1 MREPGGAGGRTGHG
15 GDEGARSQGG
25 ADGSK
30 DRDGSRAWRLEVET
44 GDPHAW
50 VELEAGSPE
59 AADQSTQLT
68 QTEGELRDWQE
79 PAETE

>member
-1 MREPGGAGGRTGHG
+1 MELVGGWATVETREPGAKVEPMVRRT
-15 GDEGARSQGG
+15 EME
-25 ADGSK
+25 
-30 DRDGSRAWRLEVET
+30 SRARRLEVET

-59 AADQSTQLT
+59 AADQNAQLA

-79 PAETE
+79 PAKTE

>member
-1 MREPGGAGGRTGHG
+1 MELVGGWATVETREPGGKVEPMVQRT
-15 GDEGARSQGG
+15 EME
-25 ADGSK
+25 
-30 DRDGSRAWRLEVET
+30 SRAWRLEVET

-59 AADQSTQLT
+59 AADQCTQLA

>member
-1 MREPGGAGGRTGHG
+1 MQPMVRRT
-15 GDEGARSQGG
+15 EME
-25 ADGSK
+25 
-30 DRDGSRAWRLEVET
+30 SRAWRLEVEP
-44 GDPHAW
+44 GNLHAW

-59 AADQSTQLT
+59 APVQSTLLT